1 MASPLSRI
9 EEGPPGQNCK
19 GLLLEKHLLL
29 RIWKNFQLWYDLS
42 TLFIPDTDSE
52 FSSSL
57 RTFMR
62 GEKDLTTHMWN
73 YRHVLKKGKLFNSI
87 TIISHVIFY
96 ARQSIKLNSAENE
109 LMMFLVNEKSGL
121 LKAKLQQL
129 DDLLHH
135 CLKDKLA
142 PKDFGEK
149 LAFSSIH
156 CDIWNRYAEKVNTTT
171 CFLCLLV

>member
-19 GLLLEKHLLL
+19 GLLLEKRLL
-29 RIWKNFQLWYDLS
+29 
-42 TLFIPDTDSE
+42 
-52 FSSSL
+52 
-57 RTFMR
+57 
-62 GEKDLTTHMWN
+62 LTTHMWN
-73 YRHVLKKGKLFNSI
+73 YQHMLKKGKSFNSI
-87 TIISHVIFY
+87 TIIFHVIFY
-96 ARQSIKLNSAENE
+96 ARRSIKLNSAENE

-156 CDIWNRYAEKVNTTT
+156 CDIKR
-171 CFLCLLV
+171 